1 MPSFSS
7 TLEQAIHA
15 ALAAANE
22 RRHEFATLEHLL
34 LALLDE
40 PDAVRVMKACSVDL
54 SELRSTLVEFIE
66 DDLSNLV
73 TDIDGSEAVPTAAF
87 QRVIQRAAIHVQS
100 SGRTEVTGANVLVA
114 IFAERESNAAYFLQ
128 EQEMTRYDAVNFIAH
143 GVAKDPAFGE
153 NRSVTGAEEAEEEAT
168 TSQSGEAEAKESALS
183 KYCVDLNAKA
193 RDGDVDPLIGREH
206 EVERCIQVLC
216 RRRKNNPLLVGDP
229 GVGKTAIAEGLAR
242 KIIAGE
248 TPEVLSETTIYSL
261 DMGALL
267 AGTRYRGDFEER
279 LKAVVTELESH
290 PDAVLFIDEIHT
302 VIGAGATSGG
312 AMDAS
317 NLLKPALQGGKLRCM
332 GSTTYKEF
340 RQHFEKDR
348 ALSRRFQKIDV
359 NEPTVEDSIKI
370 LRGLKPYF
378 EEHHDIKYTADA
390 IKTAVELSA
399 RYINDRKLPDKAIDV
414 IDEAGAAQHLVA
426 ESKRRKTIGV
436 KEIEAV
442 VAKIARIPPKNVTKD
457 DAELLKDLEASL

>member
-1 MPSFSS
+1 MPSFSN

-15 ALAAANE
+15 ALAHANE
-22 RRHEFATLEHLL
+22 RQHELATLEHLL
-34 LALLDE
+34 LALIDE
-40 PDAVRVMKACSVDL
+40 PDAARVMKACSVDL
-54 SELRSTLVEFIE
+54 EDLRGTLIKYIDEELSAFETNIE
-66 DDLSNLV
+66 
-73 TDIDGSEAVPTAAF
+73 GSEAVPTAAF

-128 EQEMTRYDAVNFIAH
+128 EQDMTRYDAVNYIAH
-143 GVAKDPAFGE
+143 GVAKDPSYGE
-153 NRSVTGAEEAEEEAT
+153 TRPVSGTPDFEEAT
-168 TSQSGEAEAKESALS
+168 NEAADEEAKDSALA

-193 RDGDVDPLIGREH
+193 REGDIDPLIGRDH

-229 GVGKTAIAEGLAR
+229 GVGKTAIAEGLAK
-242 KIIAGE
+242 KIEQGE
-248 TPEVLSETTIYSL
+248 TPEVLSKTTIFSL

-279 LKAVVTELESH
+279 LKAVVSELENH

-359 NEPTVEDSIKI
+359 NEPTVDDTVKI
-370 LRGLKPYF
+370 LKGLKPYF
-378 EEHHDIKYTADA
+378 EEHHAIKYTNDA
-390 IKTAVELSA
+390 IKTAVELSD
-399 RYINDRKLPDKAIDV
+399 RYINDRKLPDK
-414 IDEAGAAQHLVA
+414 
-426 ESKRRKTIGV
+426 
-436 KEIEAV
+436 
-442 VAKIARIPPKNVTKD
+442 
-457 DAELLKDLEASL
+457 